1 MECLIPNVGKRGEF
15 DWRKW
20 KINIFAREKKKSCF
34 PTQSMLLTFIL
45 LVIQI
50 VSLLLLLL
58 SLSLSL
64 SLDSRSFNTIRRR
77 SSSSP
82 VQTLGST
89 LLWNVTQKTII
100 LFKSMRAYVRSKV
113 DLYITA
119 SGLHSRV
126 GWILLDAMAKALLSL
141 F

>member
-82 VQTLGST
+82 VQSFGST
-89 LLWNVTQKTII
+89 LLWNVTQRQS
-100 LFKSMRAYVRSKV
+100 FFSKV
-113 DLYITA
+113 CEHTFEAKLIFI
-119 SGLHSRV
+119 LQRV
-126 GWILLDAMAKALLSL
+126 GCIPEWVG
-141 F
+141 FFWTPWQRHF